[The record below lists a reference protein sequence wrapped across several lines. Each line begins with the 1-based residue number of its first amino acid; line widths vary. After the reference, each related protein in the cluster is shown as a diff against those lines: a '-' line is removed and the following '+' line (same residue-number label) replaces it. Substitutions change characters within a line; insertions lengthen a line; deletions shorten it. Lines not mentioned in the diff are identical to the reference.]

1 MKEWIISANAEMY
14 DHTSSF
20 EHYGFIDWRQGLT
33 RYEIGD
39 IVFIYCTR
47 PTSAIQYKCQI
58 EKINLK
64 QSEIRDDKEY
74 WINLD
79 EYEKSL
85 YGNFIRLNLIEQIS
99 NTKLNLDNLKS
110 NGLKAAPQGPIK
122 VISKL
127 SEYINSNFTDNNQ
140 TEYFP
145 DILNEDVV
153 QYEGLKKQVTVNKY
167 ERSSLAR
174 KKCIDF
180 HGLNCYVCDMNF
192 LNYYGEIGAG
202 FIHVH
207 HLVPIHQIGKEYKV
221 NYKEDLVPVCPNCHA
236 MLHRKNNGSEISI
249 EELKKMIK
257 IN

>member
-39 IVFIYCTR
+39 VVFIYCTR

>member
-39 IVFIYCTR
+39 VVFIYCTR

-221 NYKEDLVPVCPNCHA
+221 DYKEDLVPVCPNCHA